1 MDKSYYQKYEPVFG
15 VWKITKLLGEGS
27 YGKVFELEREDFGVV
42 YKAALKVIT
51 IPTND
56 SEILDARAEGM
67 DEQSIRNHF
76 KGFVQ
81 ELAQEF
87 ELMSHFKGN
96 SNVVS
101 YENHQVIAHA
111 DNVGWD
117 ILIQMELLKPLNK
130 YTLEHSI
137 TRQDVIRLGIDLCK
151 ALEICQKYN
160 VIHRDVK
167 PENIFVSENGDFK
180 LGDFGIARTVEK
192 TTSSLSKKGTY
203 TYMAPEV
210 YKGEAYGSSVD
221 IYSLGIVMYR
231 LLNGN
236 RTPFLP
242 NAPAYISQAD
252 RDNALLKRMGGAPL
266 PKPIYAEGRLA
277 EIVLKACAYEPKDR
291 YSSPMMMRQELEAIL
306 CDLDEQKY
314 IYRDGDEV
322 PQDSYVKT
330 ADAQREAKDNT
341 VSGFGKG
348 ADKTVSG
355 FGKSADNTVS
365 GFGKSADKTVSGFG
379 KAADKTVSGFGG
391 SADRTVSGFGK
402 SADRTVSGFGK
413 SADKTTS
420 GFDGGFNRREPAT
433 VSNRMDLKRPM
444 KAVWPILA
452 GLFIQALFNVIG
464 FIITQ
469 AHGESFAMAIYSS
482 AWLYALAG
490 GAGISVGIGA
500 LMSISSNL
508 RTGNKAA
515 AVGAVRAGLKIV
527 WVLSALFILIGLN
540 VGKFVIGADSETVIM
555 GIIWGSRI
563 GLFALAVLHE
573 ALFEACLVASGKTK
587 QAMVSMLIGGFVQ
600 ICMTSAFVSLNAD
613 MTLPMIVGHGVAAI
627 VALILNLKT
636 NELLHFRANRN
647 LPKVSVRKEL
657 RGNMGGLMLAQLMA
671 PIFCLVL
678 SRILMYS
685 SDYHISCAAVYVTCG
700 LILLPTMGVNSI
712 GFNAVANDFE
722 TGGKA
727 AAKRTFESYFM
738 INAIV
743 MVATFAFV
751 VGIACS
757 HMLGF
762 NDNEEFVIEV
772 MMLVVALIAMIQTL
786 AGYLQAMKQKGKSAA
801 LALAGLVLM
810 VVVLLCVF

>member
-180 LGDFGIARTVEK
+180 LGDFGIARTVER

-330 ADAQREAKDNT
+330 ADAQQEAKDRT
-341 VSGFGKG
+341 ASRFGNN

-355 FGKSADNTVS
+355 FGKNADKTVS

-379 KAADKTVSGFGG
+379 KN
-391 SADRTVSGFGK
+391 
-402 SADRTVSGFGK
+402 ADRTVSGFGK

-420 GFDGGFNRREPAT
+420 GFDGGFDRRNPA
-433 VSNRMDLKRPM
+433 VASNRMDLKGPT

-452 GLFIQALFNVIG
+452 GLFMQALFSVIG
-464 FIITQ
+464 FIIMLTL
-469 AHGESFAMAIYSS
+469 GKRFAMAIYSS

-540 VGKFVIGADSETVIM
+540 VGKFVIGADSVTVMM

-563 GLFALAVLHE
+563 GLFALVVLHE

-600 ICMTSAFVSLNAD
+600 LCMTSAFVGLNVD

-647 LPKVSVRKEL
+647 LPRVSVRREL

-685 SDYHISCAAVYVTCG
+685 SDYQIPCTAVYVSCG

-712 GFNAVANDFE
+712 GFTAVANDYE

-743 MVATFAFV
+743 MVATFAFA
-751 VGIACS
+751 VGIACTR
-757 HMLGF
+757 LFGVEPDF
-762 NDNEEFVIEV
+762 IVDV

-801 LALAGLVLM
+801 FALAGLVLM
-810 VVVLLCVF
+810 VVILLCVF